1 MPWQDSW
8 HPHFIRHSQSPRQG
22 LRAHPMATLTAQAAG
37 IFVRVVAGNGRV
49 SSTRKPMINWLIYM
63 LNDFVGPVLISPK
76 FCCGLRTLYG
86 GCGQG
91 YMYIFPFILFN
102 GRREKSLT
110 PPGKWSRAFHEAI
123 RRVNELPGE
132 LCRPA
137 LHLHGQPAASILS
150 QAGTVW
156 SHLRWL
162 QEGCLWV
169 SDRCPHQKGGVL
181 VLFGCR
187 KGSF

>member
-8 HPHFIRHSQSPRQG
+8 HPHFIRHSRSPRQG

-76 FCCGLRTLYG
+76 FCCSLRTLYG

-91 YMYIFPFILFN
+91 YMYTFSFILFN
-102 GRREKSLT
+102 GRIERAWH
-110 PPGKWSRAFHEAI
+110 PPSRKVVQGFPQSHKK
-123 RRVNELPGE
+123 GE
-132 LCRPA
+132 RASWRAMSA
-137 LHLHGQPAASILS
+137 LHLHGQPAASFLN

-156 SHLRWL
+156 SYLRWL
-162 QEGCLWV
+162 QEGCFWV
-169 SDRCPHQKGGVL
+169 SDRCPCQKGGRAGALWVY
-181 VLFGCR
+181 
-187 KGSF
+187 KG